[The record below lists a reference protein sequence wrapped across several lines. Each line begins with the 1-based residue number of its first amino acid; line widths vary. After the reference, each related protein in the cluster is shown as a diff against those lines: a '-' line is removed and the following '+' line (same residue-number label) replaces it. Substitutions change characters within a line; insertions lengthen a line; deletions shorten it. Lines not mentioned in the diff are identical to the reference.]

1 MWGVGVNSPWALRHA
16 FNAFDAWPVNIGF
29 LGRGSSS
36 SDAPLIEALAEGGAS
51 GFKVHEDMG
60 AHARALDTAL
70 RVAEEYDVQVAL
82 HSDGLNECLSVED
95 TLRVL
100 EGRTIHAFHI
110 EGCGGGHV
118 PNVLKMAGVPNVIGS
133 STNPTLP
140 FGRDAVAEHYGMI
153 VSVHDLKTDLP
164 GDAAMARDRI
174 RAGTMGAEDVLHD
187 LGAIGITSSDAQGM
201 GRAGE
206 TVRRTFAM
214 AGKMKAELGAP
225 DEHDNE
231 RVLRYIAKLTINPAI
246 AHGLSHEVGSLE
258 VGKLADIVLW
268 RPEYFGAKPQLVLK
282 SGFPAYGVVG
292 DPNAATDTCEPLV
305 LGPQFGAHGTT
316 PADISVAFV
325 AQAAL
330 DQGND
335 SMPTRRRRVA
345 VRGTRGIGPADLR
358 LNSRTGAVDVDQET
372 GLVTL
377 DGEPL
382 RSSPPTRSPS
392 TASTSSSAKRL
403 GTCDELPYAP
413 EWAPHERTWMAWP
426 GPNPTFTNDE
436 ELAEARTAWAS
447 VARAVRRFEPVT
459 MVHGPGQGESARALL
474 GPDVDLVERELDDAW
489 MRDIGPTF
497 VTDGKGELAAVD
509 WTFNGW
515 GGQDWARWEHDSK
528 IARHVA
534 DLTGAPVLGSALV
547 NEGGAIHVDGEG
559 TVLLTETVQLGAG
572 RNPGWT
578 RERVEAEIHARL
590 GTSKAIWLPHGLTG
604 DYGVYGTQ
612 GHVDIVAAFAA
623 PGTVLVHS
631 QRDPAHPDHARSQEY
646 LALLRAQT
654 DAKGRRLQVVEVPAP
669 TVLKDEDGDWV
680 DYSYINHYL
689 CNGGVVLCAF
699 DDPNDEIAAGIFRR
713 LFPAR
718 TVTLV
723 DARTIFAGGGGIHCI
738 TQQQPKV

>member
-1 MWGVGVNSPWALRHA
+1 MNPYEYAATHGPRAGDRVRLGDSGLTVRVESDSQRHGDEFLAGFGKTARDGLHLKAAAVRDTCDVVISNVVVIDAAQGIRKVSIGIREGRICSIGRAGNPDTLDGVDVVVGTGTSIVSGEGLIATAGAVDTHVHLLSPRIMEASLASGVTTVIGQEFGPVWGVGVNSPWALRHA
-16 FNAFDAWPVNIGF
+16 FAAFDAWPVNIGF

-36 SDAPLIEALAEGGAS
+36 SAAPLVEALAEGGAS

-60 AHARALDTAL
+60 AHTRALDTAL
-70 RVAEEYDVQVAL
+70 RVAEEHDVQVAL

-100 EGRTIHAFHI
+100 DGRTIHAFHI

-214 AGKMKAELGAP
+214 AGKMKSELGAP
-225 DEHDNE
+225 EDHDNE
-231 RVLRYIAKLTINPAI
+231 RVLRYMAKLTINPAI
-246 AHGLSHEVGSLE
+246 AHGLAHEVGSIE

-268 RPEYFGAKPQLVLK
+268 RPEFFGAKPQLVLK

-305 LGPQFGAHGTT
+305 LGPQFGAHGAT
-316 PADISVAFV
+316 PAEISVAFV

-335 SMPTRRRRVA
+335 RMPTRRRRVA

-358 LNSRTGAVDVDQET
+358 LNSRTGAVDVDQRT

-382 RSSPPTRSPS
+382 RSEAADSVSLN
-392 TASTSSSAKRL
+392 RL
-403 GTCDELPYAP
+403 YFL
-413 EWAPHERTWMAWP
+413 
-426 GPNPTFTNDE
+426 
-436 ELAEARTAWAS
+436 
-447 VARAVRRFEPVT
+447 
-459 MVHGPGQGESARALL
+459 
-474 GPDVDLVERELDDAW
+474 
-489 MRDIGPTF
+489 
-497 VTDGKGELAAVD
+497 
-509 WTFNGW
+509 
-515 GGQDWARWEHDSK
+515 
-528 IARHVA
+528 
-534 DLTGAPVLGSALV
+534 
-547 NEGGAIHVDGEG
+547 
-559 TVLLTETVQLGAG
+559 
-572 RNPGWT
+572 
-578 RERVEAEIHARL
+578 
-590 GTSKAIWLPHGLTG
+590 
-604 DYGVYGTQ
+604 
-612 GHVDIVAAFAA
+612 
-623 PGTVLVHS
+623 
-631 QRDPAHPDHARSQEY
+631 
-646 LALLRAQT
+646 
-654 DAKGRRLQVVEVPAP
+654 
-669 TVLKDEDGDWV
+669 
-680 DYSYINHYL
+680 
-689 CNGGVVLCAF
+689 
-699 DDPNDEIAAGIFRR
+699 
-713 LFPAR
+713 
-718 TVTLV
+718 
-723 DARTIFAGGGGIHCI
+723 
-738 TQQQPKV
+738 

>member
-1 MWGVGVNSPWALRHA
+1 MNPYEYAATHGPRAGDRVRLGDSGLTIRVESDSQRHGDEFLAGFGKTARDGLHLKAAAVRDTCDVVISNVVVIDAAQGIRKVSIGIREGRICSIGRAGNPDTLDGVDVVVGTGTSIVSGEGLIATAGAVDTHVHLLSPRIMEASLASGVTTVIGQEFGPVWGVGVNSPWALRHA
-16 FNAFDAWPVNIGF
+16 FSAFDAWPVNIGF

-36 SDAPLIEALAEGGAS
+36 SDAPLVEALAEGGAS

-60 AHARALDTAL
+60 AHTRALDTAL
-70 RVAEEYDVQVAL
+70 RVAEEHDVQVAL

-100 EGRTIHAFHI
+100 DGRTIHAFHI

-214 AGKMKAELGAP
+214 AGKMKSELGAP
-225 DEHDNE
+225 EDHDNE

-246 AHGLSHEVGSLE
+246 AHGLAHEVGSIE

-268 RPEYFGAKPQLVLK
+268 RPEFFGAKPQLVLK

-305 LGPQFGAHGTT
+305 LGPQFGAHGAT
-316 PADISVAFV
+316 PAEISVAFV

-335 SMPTRRRRVA
+335 RMPTRRRRVA

-358 LNSRTGAVDVDQET
+358 LNSRTGAVDVDQRT

-382 RSSPPTRSPS
+382 RSEAADSVSLN
-392 TASTSSSAKRL
+392 RL
-403 GTCDELPYAP
+403 YFL
-413 EWAPHERTWMAWP
+413 
-426 GPNPTFTNDE
+426 
-436 ELAEARTAWAS
+436 
-447 VARAVRRFEPVT
+447 
-459 MVHGPGQGESARALL
+459 
-474 GPDVDLVERELDDAW
+474 
-489 MRDIGPTF
+489 
-497 VTDGKGELAAVD
+497 
-509 WTFNGW
+509 
-515 GGQDWARWEHDSK
+515 
-528 IARHVA
+528 
-534 DLTGAPVLGSALV
+534 
-547 NEGGAIHVDGEG
+547 
-559 TVLLTETVQLGAG
+559 
-572 RNPGWT
+572 
-578 RERVEAEIHARL
+578 
-590 GTSKAIWLPHGLTG
+590 
-604 DYGVYGTQ
+604 
-612 GHVDIVAAFAA
+612 
-623 PGTVLVHS
+623 
-631 QRDPAHPDHARSQEY
+631 
-646 LALLRAQT
+646 
-654 DAKGRRLQVVEVPAP
+654 
-669 TVLKDEDGDWV
+669 
-680 DYSYINHYL
+680 
-689 CNGGVVLCAF
+689 
-699 DDPNDEIAAGIFRR
+699 
-713 LFPAR
+713 
-718 TVTLV
+718 
-723 DARTIFAGGGGIHCI
+723 
-738 TQQQPKV
+738 

>member
-1 MWGVGVNSPWALRHA
+1 MSRPGGHPAQARRLTPYEYAATHGPRAGDRIRLGDSGLVVRVESDSQRYGDEFLAGFGKTARDGLHLKAAAVRETCDVVISNVVVIDAVQGVRKVSIGIREGRICAIGRAGNPDTLDGVDVVVGTGTSIVSGEGLIATAGAVDTHVHLLSPRIMEASLASGVTTIIGQEFGPVWGVGVNSPWALRHA

-36 SDAPLIEALAEGGAS
+36 HEAPLVEALAEGGAS

-60 AHARALDTAL
+60 AHTRALDTAL
-70 RVAEEYDVQVAL
+70 RVAEEHDVQVAL

-214 AGKMKAELGAP
+214 AGKMKAESGAP
-225 DEHDNE
+225 DEGHDNE
-231 RVLRYIAKLTINPAI
+231 RVLRYMAKLTINPAL
-246 AHGLSHEVGSLE
+246 AHGLSHEVGSIE
-258 VGKLADIVLW
+258 TGKLADIVLW

-282 SGFPAYGVVG
+282 AGFPAYGVVG
-292 DPNAATDTCEPLV
+292 DPGAATDTCEPLV
-305 LGPQFGAHGTT
+305 LGPQFGAHGAT

-330 DQGND
+330 DQGHD
-335 SMPTRRRRVA
+335 TMPTRRRRVA

-358 LNSRTGAVDVDQET
+358 LNSRTGAVDVDQRT

-382 RSSPPTRSPS
+382 HSGPADSVSLN
-392 TASTSSSAKRL
+392 RL
-403 GTCDELPYAP
+403 YFL
-413 EWAPHERTWMAWP
+413 
-426 GPNPTFTNDE
+426 
-436 ELAEARTAWAS
+436 
-447 VARAVRRFEPVT
+447 
-459 MVHGPGQGESARALL
+459 
-474 GPDVDLVERELDDAW
+474 
-489 MRDIGPTF
+489 
-497 VTDGKGELAAVD
+497 
-509 WTFNGW
+509 
-515 GGQDWARWEHDSK
+515 
-528 IARHVA
+528 
-534 DLTGAPVLGSALV
+534 
-547 NEGGAIHVDGEG
+547 
-559 TVLLTETVQLGAG
+559 
-572 RNPGWT
+572 
-578 RERVEAEIHARL
+578 
-590 GTSKAIWLPHGLTG
+590 
-604 DYGVYGTQ
+604 
-612 GHVDIVAAFAA
+612 
-623 PGTVLVHS
+623 
-631 QRDPAHPDHARSQEY
+631 
-646 LALLRAQT
+646 
-654 DAKGRRLQVVEVPAP
+654 
-669 TVLKDEDGDWV
+669 
-680 DYSYINHYL
+680 
-689 CNGGVVLCAF
+689 
-699 DDPNDEIAAGIFRR
+699 
-713 LFPAR
+713 
-718 TVTLV
+718 
-723 DARTIFAGGGGIHCI
+723 
-738 TQQQPKV
+738 